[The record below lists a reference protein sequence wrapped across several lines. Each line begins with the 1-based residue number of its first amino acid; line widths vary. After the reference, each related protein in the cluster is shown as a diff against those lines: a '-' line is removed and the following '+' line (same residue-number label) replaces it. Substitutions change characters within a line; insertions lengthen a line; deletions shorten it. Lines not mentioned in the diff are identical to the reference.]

1 MTIMKT
7 LLRLFIFS
15 LMAVACTTFDED
27 YSTIIDSSEELV
39 KVSIEASCEED
50 DTRVALD
57 GNKTAWEVGDRIT
70 VAFTTA
76 SSTTTYADFEV
87 ESAEDLM
94 NNGKNAVF
102 TGEIPSGT
110 YAKIAA
116 LYPAVENAS
125 SNVVLNRHA
134 EDNLYMAAVNSY
146 TAGNYITISAT
157 SANVPLNFSH
167 LMHKV
172 DYTLSVAAGCDTDIS
187 KGVAIEMLVKSD
199 NNDVK
204 SVQCYNY
211 NLATGTLGGAASQA
225 VSSVADFTSHN
236 FKTTPTASTLI
247 FPAQVSNASLIFN
260 VYVNGIKAH
269 TITKPA
275 EGVISNFSMT
285 AGRITTVALTLS
297 EDNKAAIVESEDNG
311 AGDFIADI
319 NINTLKY
326 IPGGTDDMKSTG
338 GNIGYRAYMDDGY
351 FDLHFHPSDA
361 SSTSI
366 TAKGYTLDMSYAYY
380 QDKFIIRDAQS
391 KLGLGKTV
399 INSSNSSANLSVS
412 YNSDKG
418 IYTIH
423 LSVTTGS
430 KSLKIA
436 FVGELNVENGGQING
451 GGGDAGAAIELALL
465 TAKEQGN
472 GYTTFNAQDASGKN
486 TINLHVNGG
495 ASSLTNIADGIY
507 EYTTKASASYD
518 GYFSVDSV
526 TNNGTARNDIT
537 GGVMHVTKS
546 DGNAIAFA
554 MNILFEDGTSQ
565 LYTFDGVISAYGD
578 DSITITASK
587 SEIKANGVD
596 SVNFT
601 ALQDGHDVTSD
612 CLFYVNDT
620 ALGSASFTSKEA
632 GNYTVYATKGTKISN
647 EITINVVEYVPLTL
661 TLTASKS
668 SLVADGADSATFTV
682 KADSSLN
689 VTSECEIYVNGIRNN
704 GTTFKTSSVGTFSV
718 YALYKGVKSNTVTI
732 TSKASERTIVFAEG
746 VTLTSGWY
754 DVNKYRQGDNGDINM
769 CWAAASSNM
778 IQWFQDRYKAAGNTL
793 PAGCPDG
800 PGKNAIGPMSHIYE
814 LELMEVFWNEW
825 DNSEGGGHMQ
835 EAIPWYFEGKL
846 NGGEFATPGSQAAP
860 RTEGGYWKSI
870 WDEVYPYVYH
880 EYENVIVPGVEGL
893 DLKNLYITIFNN
905 YYLWG
910 SGTDL
915 LGAERL
921 AEFSKLV
928 VEVFS
933 HGMAGLTINL
943 GANLNAASHAV
954 TLWGYEIDKATGLIT
969 RLWITDSDDL
979 MSEPKTPLLN
989 EYSVSI
995 GEGMA
1000 NIKLSG
1006 NTRYGAC
1013 YVVSLHPFAGY
1024 GSAN

>member
-1 MTIMKT
+1 MKT

-76 SSTTTYADFEV
+76 SSTTRYADFEV

-125 SNVVLNRHA
+125 ANVVLNRHA

-297 EDNKAAIVESEDNG
+297 EDNKAATVESEDNG

-351 FDLHFHPSDA
+351 FDLHFYPSDA

-366 TAKGYTLDMSYAYY
+366 TAKEGYTLDMSYAYY

-391 KLGLGKTV
+391 NLGLGKTV

-436 FVGELNVENGGQING
+436 FVGELNVENGGQVNG

-472 GYTTFNAQDASGKN
+472 GYTSFNAQDASGKN

-578 DSITITASK
+578 DSITITASQ
-587 SEIKANGVD
+587 SSILGNGKD
-596 SVNFT
+596 ALYFT
-601 ALQDGHDVTSD
+601 ALQNGQDVTSS
-612 CLFYVNDT
+612 CTFYVNDSSIQGYTFSSTT
-620 ALGSASFTSKEA
+620 AGT
-632 GNYTVYATKGTKISN
+632 YRVYAMKSGKKSN
-647 EITINVVEYVPLTL
+647 EITITVEEYIVKPITIS
-661 TLTASKS
+661 ASKTTLIANNS
-668 SLVADGADSATFTV
+668 DSVTFTV
-682 KADSSLN
+682 KQENTD
-689 VTSECEIYVNGIRNN
+689 VTSIAKIYVNGVINN
-704 GTTFKTSSVGTFSV
+704 GSKF
-718 YALYKGVKSNTVTI
+718 L
-732 TSKASERTIVFAEG
+732 TSKAGTYRVYATYEDATSNTITLTATEPDPSNYKTIFADG

-769 CWAAASSNM
+769 CWAASSANM
-778 IQWFQDRYKAAGNTL
+778 LQWFQDRYKAAGNTL

-800 PGKNAIGPMSHIYE
+800 PGKNAIGPQNYIYE

-825 DNSEGGGHMQ
+825 DNSEGGGQ
-835 EAIPWYFEGKL
+835 PAEAITWYFQGEEIGKST
-846 NGGEFATPGSQAAP
+846 AYPKTA
-860 RTEGGYWKSI
+860 GGYWKSI
-870 WDEVYPYVYH
+870 WSNVAPHVHHGWEGSEYDNSLYVAQ
-880 EYENVIVPGVEGL
+880 
-893 DLKNLYITIFNN
+893 
-905 YYLWG
+905 YLAYTKWG
-910 SGTDL
+910 TWSGID
-915 LGAERL
+915 ASERL
-921 AEFSKLV
+921 KKFSEYIEMIFEKGMCSMAISLSAEGRM
-928 VEVFS
+928 
-933 HGMAGLTINL
+933 HHATTI
-943 GANLNAASHAV
+943 
-954 TLWGYEIDKATGLIT
+954 WGYEIDITTGIVTKLY
-969 RLWITDSDDL
+969 ITDSDDQ
-979 MSEPKTPLLN
+979 MSNPKTQLLN
-989 EYSVSI
+989 VYNVSYS
-995 GEGMA
+995 G
-1000 NIKLSG
+1000 G
-1006 NTRYGAC
+1006 NYIELNGDTRYGTV
-1013 YVVSLHPFAGY
+1013 YVISLLPFSGY